1 MWDCVYQSST
11 GYRVIV
17 NRGSH
22 RGQSAQFM
30 ITDKMMEYRAN
41 NAFVSIQCN
50 PDLDENRVKSKLSRQ
65 MVN

>member
-1 MWDCVYQSST
+1 
-11 GYRVIV
+11 
-17 NRGSH
+17 
-22 RGQSAQFM
+22 M